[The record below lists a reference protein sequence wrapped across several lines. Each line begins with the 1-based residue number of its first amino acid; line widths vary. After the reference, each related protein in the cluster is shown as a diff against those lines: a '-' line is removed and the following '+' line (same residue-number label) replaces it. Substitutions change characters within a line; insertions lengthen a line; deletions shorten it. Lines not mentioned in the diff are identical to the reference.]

1 MEMDGD
7 TVSVRGVWIQ
17 ESNKELFDFIESKS
31 MYINFSGDNIR
42 VASNE
47 AIQSLFSMTMILT
60 PDKKVLTEPVF

>member
-1 MEMDGD
+1 MKMDGD

-47 AIQSLFSMTMILT
+47 AIQSLYSMTLVLT
-60 PDKKVLTEPVF
+60 PDKKVLTDPVF

>member
-1 MEMDGD
+1 MKMDGD

>member
-1 MEMDGD
+1 MDGD

-47 AIQSLFSMTMILT
+47 AIQSLYSMTLVLT
-60 PDKKVLTEPVF
+60 PDKKVLTDPVF

>member
-1 MEMDGD
+1 MSMDGD

>member
-1 MEMDGD
+1 MDGD

-47 AIQSLFSMTMILT
+47 AIQSLR
-60 PDKKVLTEPVF
+60 